1 MLVERRFFFFQNRLQ
16 PLTADTNRRQPFR
29 NVLLLQGN
37 DASLVPCG
45 RNLFGRFVSHSREGI
60 QVAGI
65 RTFPVVPNTR
75 NQHLNCWPGIEGKDE
90 VCGIFARLKLAPLI
104 QVFRNILIEAVDDHD
119 AVITSVDLVPEAAQ
133 AKGLT
138 DATTDRRGLWDRLIA
153 AFISSDPETRSPE
166 LLGCFLFNLRSIEPE
181 LTEIVLEEVLHDPL
195 LSEWFPS
202 FQGRVEIFGK
212 ALARLKQSL
221 TNGNAPA
228 ERYRGLGWPGKP
240 EDPAVLELAPL
251 LLRLAD
257 GFYVALNMVW
267 IRIIQLRNERKGP
280 TLELASAGRS
290 VVEACEFDW
299 RLNREAHELQEVI
312 EACLVG
318 PEGIATVEIV
328 FDRLKVSHAK
338 YGMGFM
344 EESRILGALLAVQ
357 PVVVLNLLFV
367 SAITGDEGGMRG
379 FFDHH
384 GVGGSPLNRVPAST
398 LLTWCDQ
405 DATVRYPLIAARFC
419 PFSKHQTTA
428 VREWKEV
435 ALALLDRAPNKIEV
449 LKQYVYQLRPISWS
463 GSRSATWEANAKLLD
478 VFESHPDAEL
488 AEFAR
493 NEREKLRTT
502 LDELR
507 QEELNSERR
516 DNERFE

>member
-1 MLVERRFFFFQNRLQ
+1 
-16 PLTADTNRRQPFR
+16 
-29 NVLLLQGN
+29 
-37 DASLVPCG
+37 VPCG

-166 LLGCFLFNLRSIEPE
+166 LLGCFLFNLRSVEPE